1 MSSATPLTTCLPII
15 RSKVIYSIWR
25 FSSIRWWILTGDS
38 RVEYSH
44 KNIRTVLHAP
54 YHLQILFSI
63 LHLLRLDNKI
73 SSKVHEGLRKDYVQN
88 NEVLNFVSGTSL

>member
-1 MSSATPLTTCLPII
+1 MT
-15 RSKVIYSIWR
+15 RQV
-25 FSSIRWWILTGDS
+25 G
-38 RVEYSH
+38 YSH
-44 KNIRTVLHAP
+44 NNIRTVLHAP
-54 YHLQILFSI
+54 YHLQKILFSI